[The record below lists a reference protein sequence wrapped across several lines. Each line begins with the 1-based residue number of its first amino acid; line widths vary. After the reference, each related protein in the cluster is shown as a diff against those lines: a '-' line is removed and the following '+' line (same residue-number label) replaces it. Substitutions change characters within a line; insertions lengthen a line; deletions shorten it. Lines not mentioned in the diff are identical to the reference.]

1 MQGVVQ
7 MLEQERLDGL
17 IDQSTKESRKPME
30 VVRTDDVSTPKL
42 DPKIL
47 TDSHEEARQE
57 Q

>member
-7 MLEQERLDGL
+7 MLEQERLEGL
-17 IDQSTKESRKPME
+17 IDQSTKESGKPME

-47 TDSHEEARQE
+47 TDSQEEAHQE